1 MRLGDI
7 ELQFR
12 ADRTAIVQGTEN
24 PAVRVCMSVRPA
36 GSEAAERQ
44 PVTLVVLLDCS
55 GTMRSFR
62 MDAGEAQRWIQT
74 ASNRSELRVVE
85 SDRRIVHQL
94 TGQTLQDVRS
104 SARCSLAVAASALEV
119 LAAELRDSDVCCLV
133 GFATRAGIL
142 FDGRRRFARNSF
154 RDILKQIQ
162 DQPSSPNLGDGTRMQ
177 EACRIAASLL
187 RGDASARRL
196 RRLVLIT
203 DGIVEDDVDT
213 LRELEEIRNEKVS
226 VTTIGIGQEFNEEF
240 LTRVADWTGGTY
252 HYAPTAE
259 DVQGRLKEDAG
270 VLQAVAATELT
281 VSARGMGDAVVTC
294 VTQLIPQT
302 RMFEE
307 IRLKEDWYQV
317 DVGEVH
323 GGSGVTLMSEF
334 SLPWL
339 QAGRHAVGEVELEWR
354 DPKTGTPQKS
364 GHVVSV
370 NCLPPNSPTPELD
383 PEVEEMFMRLEVYRA
398 ERSAQWAQE
407 SGRPGVATV
416 RLREASTI
424 LRHLGEGEWAKRFE
438 QQASDLET
446 NQPDSDRTKALK
458 DWVRRLAQRK
468 EEGEQEE

>member
-12 ADRTAIVQGTEN
+12 PDRTAIVQGTEN
-24 PAVRVCMSVRPA
+24 PSVRVCISARPV
-36 GSEAAERQ
+36 GSQSLERQ

-62 MDAGEAQRWIQT
+62 MEADEAQRWIQT
-74 ASNRSELRVVE
+74 ASSRSELRVVE

-94 TGQTLQDVRS
+94 TGQTLQDVRT
-104 SARCSLAVAASALEV
+104 SARCSLAVAASALEM
-119 LAAELRDSDVCCLV
+119 LAAEMRDNDVCCLV
-133 GFATRAGIL
+133 GFATKAGIL
-142 FDGRRRFARNSF
+142 FDGRRRFLRGSF
-154 RDILKQIQ
+154 RDILKRIQ
-162 DQPSSPNLGDGTRMQ
+162 EQPSSPGLGDGTRMQ
-177 EACRIAASLL
+177 EACRIAGSLL
-187 RGDASARRL
+187 HGDSTARRM

-203 DGIVEDDVDT
+203 DGIVEDEPET
-213 LRELEEIRNEKVS
+213 LRELEEIRNDKVS

-252 HYAPTAE
+252 HYAPTADGVE
-259 DVQGRLKEDAG
+259 SRLREDAG
-270 VLQAVAATELT
+270 VLQAVAATDLT
-281 VSARGMGDAVVTC
+281 VSARGMNGAVVTC

-307 IRLKEDWYQV
+307 IRLREDWYQV
-317 DVGEVH
+317 DVGEVA
-323 GGSGVTLMSEF
+323 GSSGVTLMSEF

-339 QAGRHAVGEVELEWR
+339 AAGRHAVGEVELEWR
-354 DPKTGTPQKS
+354 DATTGAMQKS
-364 GHVVSV
+364 GHVVTM
-370 NCLPPNSPTPELD
+370 NCVTPNAPIPEVD
-383 PEVEEMFMRLEVYRA
+383 AEVEEMFMRLEVYRA

-424 LRHLGEGEWAKRFE
+424 LRHLGEPEWAKRFE
-438 QQASDLET
+438 QQAADLET
-446 NQPDSDRTKALK
+446 NQSDSDRTKALK

-468 EEGEQEE
+468 EEEEEG